1 MIRSQSEGEKNAREK
16 GYQNRLLFA
25 TKFIYFFLGE
35 IKTDRNMKCD
45 NYIWIKIILL
55 FIFCKTVSRPQ
66 AYDE

>member
-1 MIRSQSEGEKNAREK
+1 MVRSQSEGEKNAREK

-45 NYIWIKIILL
+45 NYI
-55 FIFCKTVSRPQ
+55 
-66 AYDE
+66 